1 MNELEHR
8 LACLLRTPPVLE
20 DPFLKPQPIPQELP
34 YKRPEKPI
42 LPGKRHHS
50 IHLIFEK
57 KYIYLQ
63 IKSTR
68 KEMKKSK
75 YLHYQIFCVETS
87 KFEASGV
94 Q

>member
-42 LPGKRHHS
+42 LPGKRYHS
-50 IHLIFEK
+50 VYLIFEK
-57 KYIYLQ
+57 NT
-63 IKSTR
+63 STYKLKVRGR
-68 KEMKKSK
+68 K
-75 YLHYQIFCVETS
+75 
-87 KFEASGV
+87 
-94 Q
+94 

>member
-42 LPGKRHHS
+42 LPGKRS
-50 IHLIFEK
+50 FN
-57 KYIYLQ
+57 
-63 IKSTR
+63 
-68 KEMKKSK
+68 
-75 YLHYQIFCVETS
+75 F
-87 KFEASGV
+87 
-94 Q
+94 